1 MQAPL
6 TLVLSVAFSLLVAK
20 PLVKNGAEP
29 LVDFAIQLQK
39 PWAVVPCCVFS
50 HEFPGRK
57 LANGAPVQSYE
68 EFVQYVLR
76 LF

>member
-1 MQAPL
+1 M
-6 TLVLSVAFSLLVAK
+6 AK